1 MRQRLQIVLFGLAVI
16 FGGGAL
22 IGNGVLLGDGAAIA
36 QQLGEGMDRIGIVEF
51 HSDEERQLFPALIC
65 MCGCPREA
73 LDTCTCGYAHARRA
87 ELRAELAKGKSIEQ
101 IKEEYAARFGTNAL
115 SVPPNTG
122 ANRLL
127 YLLPIAAILL
137 GAGAV
142 VITLRRWRRR
152 SDETQRE
159 RDALK
164 KKGKGKGKGKA
175 SDKPDEYDDRLK
187 QELSDLDGDDE

>member
-1 MRQRLQIVLFGLAVI
+1 MRRRLHIILFGLAVI

-22 IGNGVLLGDGAAIA
+22 LGNGVLLGDGAAIA

-51 HSDEERQLFPALIC
+51 NSDEERKLFPSLIC

-87 ELRAELAKGKSIEQ
+87 ELRAELAKGKTIEQ
-101 IKEEYAARFGTNAL
+101 IQSEYAARFGTNAL

-127 YLLPIAAILL
+127 YAVPIGAILL
-137 GAGAV
+137 GAGG
-142 VITLRRWRRR
+142 VIIALRRWRRR
-152 SDETQRE
+152 SEEIDRE
-159 RDALK
+159 REAIK
-164 KKGKGKGKGKA
+164 KKSKGKGKGDG
-175 SDKPDEYDDRLK
+175 KPDEYDDRLK
-187 QELSDLDGDDE
+187 RELSDLDGDDE